1 MQSTPFWEQ
10 TYADST
16 VSTFS
21 QGPTADVKEFC
32 HIFPPNSA
40 ILDVGCGE
48 GSNAIFLAG
57 LGHTVDA
64 FDISAA
70 GIEKAREIAR
80 LSGVKVNFFRCDLGE
95 YVFEKEYDAILSH
108 GVLHLPERPV
118 RDRFIGK
125 MQEATRPG
133 GYNVIGIFTDRLPAT
148 PDNAPFTH
156 SLFALGE
163 LPDKYRGW
171 ELVHHQE
178 STFTDT
184 HPGGIRHEHAY
195 ERIIAR
201 RGMKA
206 FDRDCLR
213 DYNHF
218 IR

>member
-48 GSNAIFLAG
+48 GRNAIFLAG

-80 LSGVKVNFFRCDLGE
+80 LSGVKVNFFRCD
-95 YVFEKEYDAILSH
+95 
-108 GVLHLPERPV
+108 
-118 RDRFIGK
+118 
-125 MQEATRPG
+125 
-133 GYNVIGIFTDRLPAT
+133 
-148 PDNAPFTH
+148 
-156 SLFALGE
+156 
-163 LPDKYRGW
+163 
-171 ELVHHQE
+171 
-178 STFTDT
+178 
-184 HPGGIRHEHAY
+184 
-195 ERIIAR
+195 IIAR

>member
-70 GIEKAREIAR
+70 GIEKAGKSPVSRGSKSISFAATWGNMSLKKNMTPSCPTASSTCPNA
-80 LSGVKVNFFRCDLGE
+80 LSGTG
-95 YVFEKEYDAILSH
+95 S
-108 GVLHLPERPV
+108 
-118 RDRFIGK
+118 
-125 MQEATRPG
+125 
-133 GYNVIGIFTDRLPAT
+133 
-148 PDNAPFTH
+148 
-156 SLFALGE
+156 
-163 LPDKYRGW
+163 
-171 ELVHHQE
+171 
-178 STFTDT
+178 
-184 HPGGIRHEHAY
+184 
-195 ERIIAR
+195 
-201 RGMKA
+201 
-206 FDRDCLR
+206 
-213 DYNHF
+213 
-218 IR
+218 

>member
-48 GSNAIFLAG
+48 GRNAIFLAG

-80 LSGVKVNFFRCDLGE
+80 LSGARVNFFRCDLGE
-95 YVFEKEYDAILSH
+95 YIFEKIVAQIDDISART
-108 GVLHLPERPV
+108 G
-118 RDRFIGK
+118 
-125 MQEATRPG
+125 
-133 GYNVIGIFTDRLPAT
+133 
-148 PDNAPFTH
+148 H
-156 SLFALGE
+156 SRNELISTFLEFAL
-163 LPDKYRGW
+163 
-171 ELVHHQE
+171 
-178 STFTDT
+178 
-184 HPGGIRHEHAY
+184 
-195 ERIIAR
+195 
-201 RGMKA
+201 
-206 FDRDCLR
+206 DR
-213 DYNHF
+213 
-218 IR
+218 